1 MKTNI
6 IFSLLMAASL
16 FSLSLVATNSVR
28 NTQEEQV
35 AYCVSD
41 DMRTVANDQ
50 FTLRGPHW

>member
-28 NTQEEQV
+28 DTQEEQV